1 MALQGDLH
9 SFALADVLRLLA
21 GTTKTG
27 RLDVAGD
34 AGNGEVWFD
43 HGDLVGG
50 EVTTSPHAAGS
61 ADVVFEMLRFE
72 NGTFRFDEGEVPPD
86 TVERSD
92 VDDAIAAAEAL
103 LVRWVAIEAV
113 IPSVHSW
120 VSLAEVVD
128 ADTITVSGDQWRLL
142 AAIAAGSTPRL
153 LGDRFELTDLEACTR
168 WSSSWSSAWW
178 RWASR
183 SSPPRPTRWPSWIR
197 PRCPPP
203 KIVTTSST
211 SAPRTAPW
219 CSRPA
224 TTRCCPS
231 RSRAR
236 APRSSVRSSRRH
248 RRRSHL
254 RVVEPEVFR
263 PFGADEAMEVDE
275 DDPIFTSEDE
285 AATPSWSSYGSL
297 DSMVDADPE
306 VEPVDESVADT
317 DEVDAAGH
325 RGGRAAAGRDAGRVR
340 GRLRRLRRGRRSR
353 LAAEVPLERQAL
365 SGRSRLPQG
374 DGIATPSGP
383 RHQVPGPGRGGR

>member
-120 VSLAEVVD
+120 VTLADVVD

-142 AAIAAGSTPRL
+142 AAIAAGSTSRL
-153 LGDRFELTDLEACTR
+153 LGDRFELTDLEACT
-168 WSSSWSSAWW
+168 SVVELVELGLVEVGEAIEPVASYESAVVD
-178 RWASR
+178 
-183 SSPPRPTRWPSWIR
+183 SPAVPAAEERDDVFHLSAEDGPVVLETRDDALLPE
-197 PRCPPP
+197 PLPGEG
-203 KIVTTSST
+203 TSFVGEVESVGT
-211 SAPRTAPW
+211 VDGRTYG
-219 CSRPA
+219 
-224 TTRCCPS
+224 
-231 RSRAR
+231 
-236 APRSSVRSSRRH
+236 
-248 RRRSHL
+248 
-254 RVVEPEVFR
+254 VVEPEVLR
-263 PFGADEAMEVDE
+263 PFDGGEAAPTEVDD

-285 AATPSWSSYGSL
+285 APAPSWSSYGSL
-297 DSMVDADPE
+297 DSMVDPE
-306 VEPVDESVADT
+306 VEPVAEAEPI
-317 DEVDAAGH
+317 DEVDPPVIEEGVLPPAETLAEFEGATDDFVEDDD
-325 RGGRAAAGRDAGRVR
+325 RGS
-340 GRLRRLRRGRRSR
+340 LLKF
-353 LAAEVPLERQAL
+353 L
-365 SGRSRLPQG
+365 SSVKP
-374 DGIATPSGP
+374 
-383 RHQVPGPGRGGR
+383 

>member
-34 AGNGEVWFD
+34 AGNGEVWLD
-43 HGDLVGG
+43 RGDLVGG

-113 IPSVHSW
+113 VPSVHTW
-120 VSLAEVVD
+120 VTLAAVVD

-153 LGDRFELTDLEACTR
+153 LGDRFELTDLEACAVVKELVELGLVEVGDSIEPTSTHESATVDPPSPSEPASEGHDDVFQLSAEDGPVVLETR
-168 WSSSWSSAWW
+168 DDALL
-178 RWASR
+178 
-183 SSPPRPTRWPSWIR
+183 PEPLPGEG
-197 PRCPPP
+197 
-203 KIVTTSST
+203 TSFVGELESIGT
-211 SAPRTAPW
+211 VDGRTYGA
-219 CSRPA
+219 
-224 TTRCCPS
+224 
-231 RSRAR
+231 
-236 APRSSVRSSRRH
+236 
-248 RRRSHL
+248 
-254 RVVEPEVFR
+254 VEPEVFR
-263 PFGADEAMEVDE
+263 PFDPDDFESSAVDDD
-275 DDPIFTSEDE
+275 DDPIFTSDEDE

-297 DSMVDADPE
+297 DSMVEPDPE
-306 VEPVDESVADT
+306 VTPEPVAELAPVDEIDPPVVEEGALPPAETLAEFEGATDDFVEDDRGSLLKFLSSVK
-317 DEVDAAGH
+317 
-325 RGGRAAAGRDAGRVR
+325 
-340 GRLRRLRRGRRSR
+340 
-353 LAAEVPLERQAL
+353 P
-365 SGRSRLPQG
+365 
-374 DGIATPSGP
+374 
-383 RHQVPGPGRGGR
+383 